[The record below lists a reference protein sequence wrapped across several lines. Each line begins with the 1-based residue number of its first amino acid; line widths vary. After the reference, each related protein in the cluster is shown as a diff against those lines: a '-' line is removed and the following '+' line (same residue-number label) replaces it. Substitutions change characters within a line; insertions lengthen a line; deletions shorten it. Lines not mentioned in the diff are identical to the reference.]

1 MMNTTIK
8 YVMVLCLFLLI
19 PSCATIKKEA
29 PDMTLPPTGFMTPV
43 SHAPTPT
50 NIMRK
55 EADLEFLD
63 VYDPWDAMNRNIY
76 SFNAQFDRAIY
87 IPAVN
92 IYTTVLPKP
101 VRKGVT
107 NAVNNLN
114 EVNVILNS
122 SLQGRGEK
130 VLRSFYRLLLN
141 STFGILG
148 IMDVA
153 DDWGIKRV
161 VTSTADTLGVW
172 GMGPG
177 PYVVLP
183 LFGPSSVRDSAGLA
197 GDSALLWVQMNY
209 VYDILG
215 VKEGRT
221 LIGAGE
227 ATIRGLNLRSK
238 VPFRYYQT
246 GSPFEY
252 DLVRF
257 LYSTKRELDIEK
269 Q

>member
-1 MMNTTIK
+1 MMSPQFK
-8 YVMVLCLFLLI
+8 YLLLLFALLLI
-19 PSCATIKKEA
+19 PSCATINKED
-29 PDMTLPPTGFMTPV
+29 PDMTLSPTGFMTPV
-43 SHAPTPT
+43 SHAPSPT

-63 VYDPWDAMNRNIY
+63 VYDPWGPMNRHVY
-76 SFNAQFDRAIY
+76 SFNAEFDRAVY
-87 IPAVN
+87 LPTLEL
-92 IYTTVLPKP
+92 YTTVLPTP

-114 EVNVILNS
+114 EVNSIINS
-122 SLQGRGEK
+122 TLQGRGEK
-130 VLRSFYRLLLN
+130 LLRSCYRLIIN
-141 STFGILG
+141 STVGILG
-148 IMDVA
+148 ILDVA
-153 DDWGIKRV
+153 EGWGIQRV
-161 VTSTADTLGVW
+161 ITSTADTLGVW
-172 GMGPG
+172 GISPG

-183 LFGPSSVRDSAGLA
+183 LFGPSSVRDAAGLA
-197 GDSALLWVQMNY
+197 GDSALLWAEMNF
-209 VYDILG
+209 VYDVLG
-215 VKEGRT
+215 VTDGRT

-227 ATIRGLNLRSK
+227 ATIRGLNLRAQQ
-238 VPFRYYQT
+238 PFRYYQT